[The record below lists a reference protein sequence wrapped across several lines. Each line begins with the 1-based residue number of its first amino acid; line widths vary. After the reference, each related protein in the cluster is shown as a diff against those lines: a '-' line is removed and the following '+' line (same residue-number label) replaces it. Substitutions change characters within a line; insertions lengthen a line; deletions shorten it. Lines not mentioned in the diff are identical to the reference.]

1 MSFDKLL
8 QSFRYKST
16 RGVSAINEAVEDIGI
31 ECLYAKT
38 QTTKNLGLFD
48 KKVLKDEDEIR
59 SFKTFLFNLYPDF
72 FFVIKKVNDEQIG
85 IKVCKRVR
93 MEKCIIETI
102 YIDTGATCEP
112 NENASETGSS
122 ESSVEID
129 NQSVAS
135 EASYSTISSISSF
148 TSIYA
153 SKERVQTYGRSTKVI
168 EQDKKKQEAKEQAK
182 KEQEAKEQ
190 AKKEQEAKEQ
200 ELKKKKCDFFHTK
213 NGCYHGDAC
222 RFRH

>member
-8 QSFRYKST
+8 QSFRYKSA
-16 RGVSAINEAVEDIGI
+16 RGVSAINEAIEDIGI
-31 ECLYAKT
+31 ESLYAKA

-72 FFVIKKVNDEQIG
+72 FFVIKSINDEQIG

-102 YIDTGATCEP
+102 YIDTSAY
-112 NENASETGSS
+112 SETGSS
-122 ESSVEID
+122 ASDSSLEVD
-129 NQSVAS
+129 NQSVTS
-135 EASYSTISSISSF
+135 EASYSTISSVASF

-153 SKERVQTYGRSTKVI
+153 SKERTQTYGRSVKVI
-168 EQDKKKQEAKEQAK
+168 EQDKKKQEAKDKAK
-182 KEQEAKEQ
+182 KEQEAKDK
-190 AKKEQEAKEQ
+190 AKKEQEQ
-200 ELKKKKCDFFHTK
+200 ELKKKCDFFHTK